1 MEECENLKMAQCEN
15 GVADFER
22 SLNAERRE
30 DAEEGISDVM
40 MR

>member
-1 MEECENLKMAQCEN
+1 MKEGENLTMAQCEN
-15 GVADFER
+15 EVADFER